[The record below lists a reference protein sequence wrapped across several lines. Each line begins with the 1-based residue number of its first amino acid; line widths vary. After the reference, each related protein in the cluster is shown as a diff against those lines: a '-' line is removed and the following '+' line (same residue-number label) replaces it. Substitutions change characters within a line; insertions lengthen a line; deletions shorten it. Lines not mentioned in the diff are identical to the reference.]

1 MNDDGYTD
9 LQKKILQLNPKNR
22 WRIKLN
28 RLTVTSEQV
37 IAIQESQPLWYDT
50 IFHQKFHVW
59 VAPPNGGKTTIAT
72 AAAADLAKSGY
83 EVLYFN
89 LDAGSADLK
98 HYQAMAER
106 AGYPLIAPLGTGTT
120 EEDCIDIISE
130 MLEDDDLSGC
140 VVFLDTLKKFADVI
154 SKRSAKSFY
163 TQIRGLTIR
172 GCTVVALAHTNK
184 HSDAEGKLVYEGTG
198 DLKADCDIMMMLN
211 PSKSDSELVVST
223 EYEKERAPVE
233 KRTFVIDSSRNVRV
247 SDQYVNTREIERA
260 QRQESVDGDVINF
273 IKDLIAGKPQNQSA
287 IYAACSESKMGGRSS
302 IQRVLRAY
310 RDKHWTCERGFQNNE
325 LRYMATKHSPVQTE
339 NPTNQANPTNRM
351 K

>member
-1 MNDDGYTD
+1 MNDDDYAD
-9 LQKKILQLNPKNR
+9 LPKKILQLNPKNR

-28 RLTVTSEQV
+28 RLIVTSEQV
-37 IAIQESQPLWYDT
+37 TAIQESQPLWYDT

-72 AAAADLAKSGY
+72 AAAADLARSGY

-130 MLEDDDLSGC
+130 MLQDDDLSGC

-163 TQIRGLTIR
+163 AQIRGLTIR

-233 KRTFVIDSSRNVRV
+233 KRTFFIDSSRNVTV
-247 SDQYVNTREIERA
+247 SDEYVNTREIERA

-273 IKDLIAGKPQNQSA
+273 IKDFIAGKPQNQSA
-287 IYAACSESKMGGRSS
+287 IYAACSDSKMGGRNS

-310 RDKHWTCERGFQNNE
+310 RDKHWTCERAFQNNE
-325 LRYMATKHSPVQTE
+325 LRYIAIKHSP
-339 NPTNQANPTNRM
+339 
-351 K
+351 

>member
-1 MNDDGYTD
+1 MNDDYID
-9 LQKKILQLNPKNR
+9 LPKKILQLNPKNR

-37 IAIQESQPLWYDT
+37 TAIQESQPLWYDT
-50 IFHQKFHVW
+50 IFHQKFHGW

-140 VVFLDTLKKFADVI
+140 VVLLDTLKKFADVI

-184 HSDAEGKLVYEGTG
+184 HCDAEGKLVYEGTG

-233 KRTFVIDSSRNVRV
+233 KRTFVIDNLRNVTI
-247 SDQYVNTREIERA
+247 SNEYVNTREIERK
-260 QRQESVDGDVINF
+260 QRQQVVDADVINF
-273 IKDLIAGKPQNQSA
+273 IKDLIAKRPQNQSA
-287 IYAACSESKMGGRSS
+287 IYAACSDSKMGGRSS

-310 RDKHWTCERGFQNNE
+310 RDEHWTCEKGFQNNE
-325 LRYMATKHSPVQTE
+325 LRYIAIKHSP
-339 NPTNQANPTNRM
+339 
-351 K
+351 